1 MISNKAPPILSS
13 TLLSTKKKKK
23 QICGA
28 LLLGVKKKLHMK
40 TLQIARSPT
49 KLGPS
54 EGILLYVT
62 THKRAPDLTVLRG
75 QKRTPKKKKKKKKK
89 E

>member
-1 MISNKAPPILSS
+1 
-13 TLLSTKKKKK
+13 
-23 QICGA
+23 
-28 LLLGVKKKLHMK
+28 MK

>member
-1 MISNKAPPILSS
+1 
-13 TLLSTKKKKK
+13 
-23 QICGA
+23 
-28 LLLGVKKKLHMK
+28 MK

-62 THKRAPDLTVLRG
+62 THKRAPDLKFFRC
-75 QKRTPKKKKKKKKK
+75 QKRTPKKEEK
-89 E
+89 EEKGVKFSQHAN